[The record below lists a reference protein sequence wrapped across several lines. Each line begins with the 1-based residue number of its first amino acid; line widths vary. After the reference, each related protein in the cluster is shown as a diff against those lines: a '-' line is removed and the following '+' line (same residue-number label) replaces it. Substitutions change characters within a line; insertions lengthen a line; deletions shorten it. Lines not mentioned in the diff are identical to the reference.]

1 MTMDQSKWRGPQRSP
16 EVNLVPMIDV
26 LMTILIFF
34 VVLTLVMGEQ
44 TTLQV
49 SIPAPDGAAPATP
62 ATVPDPLVV
71 VVTGQGELQVAGRR
85 VTEADAI
92 AAAQQQLATPETIVV
107 VTADAQAPYERILQV
122 MQRLQPLDPARVT
135 LALSPN

>member
-1 MTMDQSKWRGPQRSP
+1 MDQSKWRGPQRSP
-16 EVNLVPMIDV
+16 DVNLVPMIDV

-44 TTLQV
+44 TTLEV
-49 SIPAPDGAAPATP
+49 NIPAPDGATAPATS
-62 ATVPDPLVV
+62 AAAADPLVI
-71 VVTGQGELQVAGRR
+71 VVTGRGELQVAGRGM
-85 VTEADAI
+85 TEAEAI
-92 AAAQQQLATPETIVV
+92 AAAQQQLATPEAIVV
-107 VTADAQAPYERILQV
+107 VTAEVQAPYGRILQV